1 MSDSRRVTGRAPPHA
16 SSFGS
21 GCFALALA
29 SSLAAQDVNAQ
40 EQARQHAGAGG
51 VHADSNLDLARS
63 VAVTGREAFN
73 AGDYETALALFRRA
87 YTLYPAPTVVL
98 YEARALDKM
107 GLLLEAV
114 EAYERTAHM
123 PVDQSSPAQFAE
135 ALAAAEEEGQKLRAS
150 IPSLTIKTTGVRGD
164 DPNLKVSVNE
174 RPLSAEKVGQPQTLN
189 PGRYRVSASVSVE
202 RADRADVVLSRGQ
215 HATVVLEL
223 PETPAASVPFTASN
237 GSAES
242 TAPSSGPS
250 VPLVAYAAGGLG
262 VVGIGAGV
270 ITGLMATGKHGEAQ
284 QNCPDGACIPGTD
297 GFADAG
303 SFRTLRTVSTV
314 SYGVGA
320 AGVAVGLLLWLTA
333 DGAESQGMGSLEPW
347 GSPNT
352 AGIRGRF

>member
-1 MSDSRRVTGRAPPHA
+1 MSDSRRVTGRTTPHA

-29 SSLAAQDVNAQ
+29 GSLAAQDVGAQ
-40 EQARQHAGAGG
+40 EQARPHAGAGG
-51 VHADSNLDLARS
+51 VRADSNLDLARS

-135 ALAAAEEEGQKLRAS
+135 ALAAAEEEGRKLRAS

-174 RPLSAEKVGQPQTLN
+174 RPLGAEKVGLPQALN

-202 RADRADVVLSRGQ
+202 RADQADVVLSRGQ

-223 PETPAASVPFTASN
+223 PETGATSVFAASG

-242 TAPSSGPS
+242 TAPSSKPS
-250 VPLVAYAAGGLG
+250 VPLLAYAAGGLG
-262 VVGIGAGV
+262 VVGIGSGV
-270 ITGLMATGKHGEAQ
+270 ITGLMATGKHGEAE

-297 GFADAG
+297 GFAAAS

-333 DGAESQGMGSLEPW
+333 DDSESQGMGALEPW

-352 AGIRGRF
+352 AGVRGRF